1 MKALMFI
8 YFVLQI
14 GLKITENKKLKRKLD
29 TTKVEKETLQQDLDL
44 ASQEKSQLQ
53 STLDQWKQ
61 SQLGEQSKVTELETE
76 NKLLHRE
83 LERVNR
89 ELADN
94 MAREPVLQEQIQV
107 VIFCGTFWT
116 SLVKNFE
123 YSGSG

>member
-107 VIFCGTFWT
+107 
-116 SLVKNFE
+116 
-123 YSGSG
+123 